1 MASNRGVA
9 YVKPGE
15 VEIQSIDYPKLELGQ
30 PQVRSRSHPEDRFH
44 QHLRQ
49 RPAHG
54 SRTDHRSGRNHLG
67 T

>member
-15 VEIQSIDYPKLELGQ
+15 VEIQSIDYPKLELG
-30 PQVRSRSHPEDRFH
+30 RRKCD
-44 QHLRQ
+44 
-49 RPAHG
+49 HG
-54 SRTDHRSGRNHLG
+54 SGRNHFG